1 MTDDEAT
8 KIYEDMRAYFGKE
21 CPNPE
26 QEPIRFA
33 HYVKLYHFYTTR
45 KTDEPS

>member
-1 MTDDEAT
+1 MTDDEAE
-8 KIYEDMRAYFGKE
+8 KIYQEIKEYFGKD

-33 HYVKLYHFYTTR
+33 HYVKLYHFYKTR
-45 KTDEPS
+45 NVNEL